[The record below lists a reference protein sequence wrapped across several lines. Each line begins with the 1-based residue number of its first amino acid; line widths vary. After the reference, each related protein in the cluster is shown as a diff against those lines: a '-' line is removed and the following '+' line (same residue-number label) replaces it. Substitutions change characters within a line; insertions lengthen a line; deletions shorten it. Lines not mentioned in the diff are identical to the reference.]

1 MQMKGW
7 SKWGTSRARV
17 DDPARAMGSETAW
30 NIIFFKFVAFW
41 GLVTRRITVIKSA
54 ASVPGWNVYH
64 LGCHDPA
71 WSSGCFRNI
80 LFPTFDVFQSFLIIR
95 LHLKHRYV
103 TSSSENRSS
112 FNSNNSLVYWRISSK
127 QKSLSSPVNGL
138 QKWFWSWFDLM
149 KWWARNRRWKSGD
162 TKDVVRNSYSVLIN
176 LRPCVS
182 SNQKTL
188 KSKVVERLKSYRT
201 V

>member
-1 MQMKGW
+1 MSLMK
-7 SKWGTSRARV
+7 V
-17 DDPARAMGSETAW
+17 
-30 NIIFFKFVAFW
+30 IIFKFVAFW

-95 LHLKHRYV
+95 LHRKHRYV

-138 QKWFWSWFDLM
+138 QKWFGVDSIWWSGGPEI
-149 KWWARNRRWKSGD
+149 AAESPVI
-162 TKDVVRNSYSVLIN
+162 TKMSCVTFAQFLLICD
-176 LRPCVS
+176 RAFHPI
-182 SNQKTL
+182 K
-188 KSKVVERLKSYRT
+188 KHSKAKL
-201 V
+201 